1 MSLPFALK
9 DDDKKGA
16 AVIVEHR
23 SEREERPRNL
33 GLEAAAEELLK
44 AMERKDAQGMA
55 NALTSAF
62 YLLDAMP
69 HAEGEHE

>member
-9 DDDKKGA
+9 TEEKKGA
-16 AVIVEHR
+16 GVIVEHR

-44 AMERKDAQGMA
+44 AMERKDVQGMA

>member
-1 MSLPFALK
+1 MSLPFVLK
-9 DDDKKGA
+9 EEDKKAGG
-16 AVIVEHR
+16 VIVEHR
-23 SEREERPRNL
+23 SEQEPRPRNL
-33 GLEAAAEELLK
+33 GLEAAAEELMK
-44 AMERKDAQGMA
+44 SMERKDVQGMA

>member
-9 DDDKKGA
+9 SEDKKA
-16 AVIVEHR
+16 AGVVVEHR
-23 SEREERPRNL
+23 SEGESKPRNV

-44 AMERKDAQGMA
+44 AMERKDVQGMA

-62 YLLDAMP
+62 FLLDAMP
-69 HAEGEHE
+69 HTEGAHE